1 MMSFNDFG
9 FRINVQWFLVFI
21 GLQECTLDLNDVG
34 NNFAEIKQQLYAN
47 GVGWGQKGMMKCSK
61 CGLSQFT
68 KVGKLWRCN
77 FCEVGKEC

>member
-9 FRINVQWFLVFI
+9 FRMNVQWFLVFI

-47 GVGWGQKGMMKCSK
+47 GVGWG
-61 CGLSQFT
+61 
-68 KVGKLWRCN
+68 
-77 FCEVGKEC
+77 